1 MNPTHHTSRLYDL
14 LSVGELLA
22 DLIGNN
28 LAVSL
33 VDTRDFH
40 RHQGGS
46 PANMAANMARLGNKT
61 ALVATVG
68 ADNLGVYLKQKVAE
82 AGVDTQYITTDA
94 LAPSSIVLVSR
105 TKGTPDFIAYRTADC
120 QIIPEHLPD
129 SLLQQTRIFHTTCFA
144 LSRQP
149 AQQTIVDAAKR
160 ATAAGCQVS
169 LDANYAPSIWPD
181 RHYARQIVADYCSA
195 NALVKLSADD
205 AERLYGEARTKDR
218 IIGDFH
224 RMGASLVC
232 LTLGAEGSL
241 VSSDYG
247 NRQVQ
252 LPGQPVDVVD
262 ATGAGD
268 AYWAGFLT
276 AYLDQKTP
284 EQCAQAGA
292 NLAIMK
298 LTRQGPL
305 PTGIGREEIYE
316 VMNALGND

>member
-1 MNPTHHTSRLYDL
+1 
-14 LSVGELLA
+14 
-22 DLIGNN
+22 
-28 LAVSL
+28 
-33 VDTRDFH
+33 
-40 RHQGGS
+40 
-46 PANMAANMARLGNKT
+46 MAANMARLGNKT

-68 ADNLGVYLKQKVAE
+68 HDNLGVYLKQKVEE
-82 AGVDTQYITTDA
+82 AGVDTQYVATDA
-94 LAPSSIVLVSR
+94 LAPSSVVIVSR

-120 QIIPEHLPD
+120 QIKPEHLPD
-129 SLLQQTRIFHTTCFA
+129 SLLQQTQLFHTTCFA

-149 AQQTIVDAAKR
+149 AQDTLVDAAKR
-160 ATAAGCQVS
+160 AAAAGCQTS

-181 RHYARQIVADYCSA
+181 RHYARQVIAEYCSA
-195 NALVKLSADD
+195 NALVKLSDDD
-205 AERLYGEARTKDR
+205 AERLFGEARTKDQ

-224 RMGASLVC
+224 QMGASLVC

-241 VSSDYG
+241 VSWEYG
-247 NRQVQ
+247 QQRVQ
-252 LPGQPVDVVD
+252 LPGKPIDVVD

-276 AYLDQKTP
+276 AYLDKKTP

-305 PTGIGREEIYE
+305 PTGIEREEIYS
-316 VMNALGND
+316 L

>member
-1 MNPTHHTSRLYDL
+1 MNPTNHSSRPYAL

-28 LAVSL
+28 LATSL
-33 VDTRDFH
+33 LDTRDFH
-40 RHQGGS
+40 RYQGGS

-68 ADNLGVYLKQKVAE
+68 HDNLGVYLRQKVAE
-82 AGVDTQYITTDA
+82 AGVDTQYIATDP
-94 LAPSSIVLVSR
+94 LAPSSIVVVSR

-120 QIIPEHLPD
+120 QIKPEHLPD
-129 SLLQQTRIFHTTCFA
+129 ALLQQAHIFHTTCFA

-149 AQQTIVDAAKR
+149 AQGAIVDAAKR
-160 ATAAGCQVS
+160 ATAVGCQVS

-181 RHYARQIVADYCSA
+181 RHYARRVVGEYCAA
-195 NALVKLSADD
+195 NALVKLSEDD

-224 RMGASLVC
+224 QMGASLVC
-232 LTLGAEGSL
+232 LTLGAEGSI
-241 VSSDYG
+241 VSYDSG
-247 NRQVQ
+247 NQRVQ
-252 LPGQPVDVVD
+252 LPGKAVDVVD

-276 AYLDQKTP
+276 AYLDKKTP

-292 NLAIMK
+292 NLATMK

-305 PTGIGREEIYE
+305 PTGIERKELYG
-316 VMNALGND
+316 